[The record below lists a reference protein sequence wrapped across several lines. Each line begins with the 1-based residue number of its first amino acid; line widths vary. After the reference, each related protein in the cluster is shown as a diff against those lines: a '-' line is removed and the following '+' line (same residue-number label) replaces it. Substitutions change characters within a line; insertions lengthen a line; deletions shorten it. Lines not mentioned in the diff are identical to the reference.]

1 VIANVE
7 MAAAWD
13 GPEGDHW
20 ADNAD
25 RYEST
30 DRGQWERLVATGVL
44 AAGRDV
50 LDVGCGTGRSAR
62 QAARLVAPGAV
73 VGVDLSA
80 RMLERGR
87 RAAATEGLAN
97 ITFVQADVQ
106 THPFE
111 PDSFDVT
118 ISSYGAMF
126 FADPI
131 AAFANIG
138 RALRPGGRLALLA
151 WRELASNEWLV
162 AIREALAMGRPLPTP
177 PPSLP
182 GPFGLADPGHVREML
197 GAAGFTD
204 VGLEPV
210 DAPIRL
216 GADAEDAFA
225 FLATFGITKGLTH
238 DLDEA
243 TTKLALDALRDLV
256 GRHASEDGVL
266 LGSASWLITA
276 RRN

>member
-1 VIANVE
+1 

-20 ADNAD
+20 AANAD
-25 RYEST
+25 RYEAT
-30 DRGQWERLVATGVL
+30 DSGQWDRLVATGVL

-62 QAARLVAPGAV
+62 DAARLVEPGTV

-80 RMLERGR
+80 RMLERAR
-87 RAAATEGLAN
+87 EAATTEGLAN
-97 ITFVQADVQ
+97 VTFVQADAQV
-106 THPFE
+106 HPFE
-111 PDSFDVT
+111 PGSFDVA

-126 FADPI
+126 FADPT

-138 RALRPGGRLALLA
+138 RALRAGGHLALLA
-151 WRELASNEWLV
+151 WRDLASNEWLV
-162 AIREALAMGRPLPTP
+162 AIREALAMGRQLPAP

-182 GPFGLADPGHVREML
+182 GPFGLAEPDHVRGVL
-197 GAAGFTD
+197 DVAGFTE
-204 VGLEPV
+204 VGLDAV

-243 TTKLALDALRDLV
+243 TTKLALDALRELV
-256 GRHASEDGVL
+256 GRHASKDGVL

-276 RRN
+276 RKD